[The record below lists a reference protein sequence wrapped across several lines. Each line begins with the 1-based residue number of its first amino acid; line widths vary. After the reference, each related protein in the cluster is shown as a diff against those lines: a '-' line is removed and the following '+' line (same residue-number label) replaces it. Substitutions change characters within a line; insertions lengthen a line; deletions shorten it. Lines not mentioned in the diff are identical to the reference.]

1 MIKKIKRAFV
11 PVQVK
16 RTVFQKFQITQGLGR
31 AVDGVLFGSGVNI
44 DACDGVLKPG
54 IGAER
59 FKDDI
64 GEVKTGETEKTPQ
77 ALFLFKAMNQGYFY
91 KEVPGLINPNGGV
104 KRFSTQD
111 RVFNIVGGAYGQ
123 VMRPLEVLNEDGSAQ
138 LLFYNSQG
146 IWKYEDGKEITSQSN
161 CLKAE
166 LVSVCFHQGRIFAL
180 GIKNKLYYSAPYNFS
195 EYSEDL
201 NYSGYINLPFAYG
214 ETAGIVVYKGDIY
227 IFFEYGIIR
236 LETAGSSRNFNMVSL
251 PYHFG
256 RILFGTMTV
265 CVGKKNRIFFLT
277 EEGLHAFDGE
287 KVEPICQ
294 NLKLKIDNQWICRS
308 ATAFGKYFL
317 EYRGLDG
324 NIHFVC
330 VDENT
335 GKGYYTY
342 SMGGFTGWQGRIF
355 FLKDHYFMEIKEGKG
370 LPDGEEAV
378 FKIQKLNLPG
388 EGEKVI
394 RKICLFGTGRVEIKI
409 GNGKKEK
416 SFNVEM
422 VNGEAEL
429 PAKLKGKDFIL
440 QIKLFEDSKIYRLEF
455 ETEEL
460 KRQVTEK

>member
-54 IGAER
+54 IGAEK

-64 GEVKTGETEKTPQ
+64 GEIPTVETTQIEQ
-77 ALFLFKAMNQGYFY
+77 AVFLFKDMNQGSFY
-91 KEVPGLINPNGGV
+91 KEIPGIISIYGGV
-104 KRFSTQD
+104 MRFSTEE
-111 RVFNIVGGAYGQ
+111 RTFSSMGTIVGYTA
-123 VMRPLEVLNEDGSAQ
+123 RPLEVLKEDGTHQ
-138 LLFYNSQG
+138 LFFYNSHG
-146 IWKYEDGKEITSQSN
+146 VWKYVEGEKITYDYC
-161 CLKAE
+161 CLYKNLTSA
-166 LVSVCFHQGRIFAL
+166 CFHQGRIFAL
-180 GIKNKLYYSAPYNFS
+180 GAKNQLYYSSPYSPDNFT
-195 EYSEDL
+195 EDL
-201 NYSGYINLPFAYG
+201 EYSGYIHLPLSYG
-214 ETAGIVVYKGDIY
+214 MTKGIVVYKGDIY

-236 LETAGSSRNFNMVSL
+236 LETAGSSRNFKMVGLS
-251 PYHFG
+251 YSFG
-256 RILFGTMTV
+256 KILFGSIAV
-265 CVGKKNRIFFLT
+265 CVGNKNRIFFLT
-277 EEGLHAFDGE
+277 EEGLYAFDGE

-294 NLKLKIDNQWICRS
+294 NLKFNPDSGKICRS

-317 EYRGLDG
+317 EYTGLDG
-324 NIHFVC
+324 KVYSVC
-330 VDENT
+330 VDEKT
-335 GKGYYTY
+335 DKGYYTY
-342 SMGGFTGWQGRIF
+342 YMRAITGWQGRIF
-355 FLKDHYFMEIKEGKG
+355 FINNSFVMELKEGKS

-422 VNGEAEL
+422 FDGEAEL

-440 QIKLFEDSKIYRLEF
+440 QIKLFEDSKIYRVEF